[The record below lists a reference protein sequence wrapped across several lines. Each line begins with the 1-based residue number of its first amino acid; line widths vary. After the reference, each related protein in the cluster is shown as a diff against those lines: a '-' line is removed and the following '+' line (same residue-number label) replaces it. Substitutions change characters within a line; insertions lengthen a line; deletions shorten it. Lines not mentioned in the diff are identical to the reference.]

1 MMTPAADWPVD
12 HLGFFLR
19 RHSRLWVVPCALAL
33 CAAVAVVDYGPGQ
46 RLSCLLFYLVPVAL
60 AAWWGGFPAGVLLA
74 LAAALLR
81 NLVCAAHGVDQPPAV
96 QLWDGAV
103 HFGVFTLS
111 CSLVSRLRQALA
123 RERALARTDPITGA
137 ANGRTFYERAGHEA
151 RRCLRAGRPL
161 TLAYLDVDNFKA
173 VNDRL
178 GHPAG
183 DELLREVVVTIREQ
197 MRSHELAARL
207 GGDEFALLLP
217 GADPAGAGAALDRL
231 RAALL
236 RRAAARGWPVTFSV
250 GAATFL
256 RPPPDIDELVGVA
269 DELMYR
275 AKRGGKDR
283 VVHEVLAGP
292 PPGPRRERR
301 AAVRQVC
308 GRRARVMAAGTTGE
322 QEWPAVV
329 RDISTCGMSLWLD
342 CRLPPGALLT
352 VQRLSGEQVNTPLAR
367 VVRTAAADGGWL
379 HGCAL
384 AARLSD
390 DELREWL
397 PGQQPAASP
406 AG

>member
-12 HLGFFLR
+12 PLGFFLR
-19 RHSRLWVVPCALAL
+19 RHSRLWVVPCALAS
-33 CAAVAVVDYGPGQ
+33 CAGVALVDYGPGQ
-46 RLSCLLFYLVPVAL
+46 QLSCLLFYLAPVAL
-60 AAWWGGFPAGVLLA
+60 AAWWGGFPAGVLVA
-74 LAAALLR
+74 LAAAVLR
-81 NLVCAAHGVDQPPAV
+81 NLVCAAHGLTPHPAV
-96 QLWDGAV
+96 QLGDGAI

-111 CSLVSRLRQALA
+111 CSLVSRLRLALA

-137 ANGRTFYERAGHEA
+137 ANGRTFYERAGQEA
-151 RRCLRAGRPL
+151 RRCLRSGRPL

-183 DELLREVVVTIREQ
+183 DELLREVVVTIREE
-197 MRSHELAARL
+197 MRAHELAARL

-217 GADPAGAGAALDRL
+217 GADAAGAEAALGRM

-236 RRAAARGWPVTFSV
+236 RRVAARGWPVTFSL

-256 RPPPDIDELVGVA
+256 RPPHDIDELVGVA

-283 VVHEVLAGP
+283 VVHEVVPGLAEGR
-292 PPGPRRERR
+292 GRERR

-308 GRRARVMAAGTTGE
+308 GRRARVTAAGVTGE
-322 QEWPAVV
+322 QEWPALV
-329 RDISTCGMSLWLD
+329 RDISSCGMSLWLD

-352 VQRLSGEQVNTPLAR
+352 VQLLSGEQVSTPLAR
-367 VVRTAAADGGWL
+367 VVRAAAADGGWL

-384 AARLSD
+384 AARLSE

-397 PGQQPAASP
+397 PSPRPAASP
-406 AG
+406 VS